1 MLVLKNQLKERSIK
15 ILQPQILIEVSDYAR
30 LFKKLGFFFFFLCAC
45 ACVCVLR
52 PCWDYVPAVSEIKI

>member
-30 LFKKLGFFFFFLCAC
+30 LFKKLGFFFFFFCAH
-45 ACVCVLR
+45 ARVCVCVETVLGLC
-52 PCWDYVPAVSEIKI
+52 PSCV

>member
-30 LFKKLGFFFFFLCAC
+30 LFKKLGFFFFFFVRMRV
-45 ACVCVLR
+45 CVCVETVLGLC
-52 PCWDYVPAVSEIKI
+52 PSCV